1 MPERE
6 EGTLGVYEGGMGAG
20 GDLGGG
26 VVQFVEN
33 YVVCGGAYI
42 LLNY

>member
-6 EGTLGVYEGGMGAG
+6 EGTLGVYKGGMGAG

-26 VVQFVEN
+26 VVQFVED
-33 YVVCGGAYI
+33 YVVCGGACVSLY
-42 LLNY
+42 Y